1 MMKDAYAAAG
11 VDIEAANEAVARYRR
26 LLSRRADPR
35 VLEGIGAF
43 GGCFQFEGFKHPV
56 LVASTDG
63 VGTKVLV
70 AAALGRYDTIGRDLV
85 NHCIN
90 DILCAGA
97 QPLFFLDY
105 FAVSKLNVEMSSAVV
120 SGIAAACAEFELAL
134 LGGETAEMPGVY
146 ADGAFDVAGTIVG
159 AVERAELVDGAD
171 VVAGDAIVGLP
182 ANGFHTNGYS
192 LVRATLPPERWAE
205 KPADSAE
212 TIGDA
217 LLAVHPYYLPY
228 VRAIQQAGIRLK
240 AMAHITGGGLI
251 HNLPRALPDGLAAR
265 LDRASMRPPLIMLQ
279 VVREA
284 RLGDETAYSTFNMG
298 VGFCAIVARR
308 DAGSAV
314 EAANAALSAKPI
326 PSAAAPMAAVVG
338 EVEPSHPSGP
348 RVII

>member
-134 LGGETAEMPGVY
+134 LGGETAEMPGFY
-146 ADGAFDVAGTIVG
+146 ADGAFDVVVAMYVMTV
-159 AVERAELVDGAD
+159 VPNPERVMQELVRVCAPGCEVMVVNHFSQDYGA
-171 VVAGDAIVGLP
+171 GG
-182 ANGFHTNGYS
+182 
-192 LVRATLPPERWAE
+192 WA
-205 KPADSAE
+205 
-212 TIGDA
+212 
-217 LLAVHPYYLPY
+217 
-228 VRAIQQAGIRLK
+228 
-240 AMAHITGGGLI
+240 
-251 HNLPRALPDGLAAR
+251 
-265 LDRASMRPPLIMLQ
+265 
-279 VVREA
+279 
-284 RLGDETAYSTFNMG
+284 
-298 VGFCAIVARR
+298 
-308 DAGSAV
+308 
-314 EAANAALSAKPI
+314 
-326 PSAAAPMAAVVG
+326 
-338 EVEPSHPSGP
+338 
-348 RVII
+348 